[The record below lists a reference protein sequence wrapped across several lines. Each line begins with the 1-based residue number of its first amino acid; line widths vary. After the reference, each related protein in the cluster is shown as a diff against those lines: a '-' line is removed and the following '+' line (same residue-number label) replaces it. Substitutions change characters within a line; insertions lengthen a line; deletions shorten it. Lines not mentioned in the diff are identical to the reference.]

1 MSEHISSNPES
12 MVETSK
18 GIKIPHV
25 WTIIFFCLIAAGLMT
40 YLIPAGLY
48 DRIEVAG
55 RKVVDPNTFHF
66 ITQSPVSVFGWFVCI
81 IEGMQQSMP
90 IMCMVLCPIAATDIY
105 IQSGTMEKMIS
116 WILRTCRSDKVIMLG
131 LMIFFA
137 CRGAMGAMEHHI
149 PFVPL
154 AISISLI
161 CGYDVMVGL
170 LLVFMPTFVSFAV
183 GPLNIYTVA
192 VAQGISGLPL
202 YSAMAFRVVIWLVCC
217 AITFWYI
224 FRYAKRVKADHSLSV
239 TGFVNPSSAAG
250 DKELE
255 KMRDER
261 MSVRQKVLMVMFLI
275 TTVLQM
281 VGPIK
286 FEWGFS
292 EIAALWLVSG
302 ILAGVVAGYNNEK
315 ICSIF
320 VRSWTSDILIGT
332 FCIGF
337 ARAVSLVLTKG
348 NVLDTIIYALAVP
361 LKQIPISFSAIGMYF
376 TQSIINF
383 FIPSGSGQAT
393 VTMPIMA
400 PLADII
406 GMTRQTAVIAF
417 QMGDGLTNMIIP
429 TFGTLIIYISIAKV
443 DFKTYIKWV
452 YPLYFM
458 LVGVACVTL
467 LIATAI
473 KLGPF

>member
-12 MVETSK
+12 MVEASK

>member
-1 MSEHISSNPES
+1 MNDYVPQNADN
-12 MVETSK
+12 MLDTSK

-25 WTIIFFCLIAAGLMT
+25 WTIILFCLIAAGLMT
-40 YLIPAGLY
+40 YFIPAGLY
-48 DRIEVAG
+48 DRIEVGG
-55 RKVVDPNTFHF
+55 RKVVDPNTFHY
-66 ITQSPVSVFGWFVCI
+66 ITKSPVNIFGWFVCI
-81 IEGMQQSMP
+81 IEGMTQSMP

-116 WILRTCRSDKVIMLG
+116 WILRTCRSDKLVMLG
-131 LMIFFA
+131 LMAFFA

-154 AISISLI
+154 AITISLI

-202 YSAMAFRVVIWLVCC
+202 YSAMGFRVAIWLACC
-217 AITFWYI
+217 SVTIWYI
-224 FRYAKRVKADHSLSV
+224 FRYAKKVKADHSLSV
-239 TGFVNPSSAAG
+239 TGFVNPSSAAS
-250 DKELE
+250 DKSYEEIRDE
-255 KMRDER
+255 KMT
-261 MSVRQKVLMVMFLI
+261 SRQKILMLMFLI

-281 VGPIK
+281 IGPIK
-286 FEWGFS
+286 LKWGFA
-292 EIAALWLVSG
+292 EIAALWLMSG
-302 ILAGVVAGYNNEK
+302 ILAGIVAGYNNER
-315 ICSIF
+315 ICDIF
-320 VRSWTSDILIGT
+320 VRSWTADILIGT

-337 ARAVSLVLTKG
+337 ARAVSIVLTKG
-348 NVLDTIIYALAVP
+348 NVLDTIIYALSIP
-361 LKQIPISFSAIGMYF
+361 LKGIPVSFSAIGMYAV
-376 TQSIINF
+376 QSIINF

-406 GMTRQTAVIAF
+406 GMTRQTAVVAF
-417 QMGDGLTNMIIP
+417 QLGDGLTNMIIP

-443 DFKTYIKWV
+443 DYKTYIKWV

-458 LVGVACVTL
+458 LVGIACVSL
-467 LIATAI
+467 LIATAMR
-473 KLGPF
+473 LGPF